1 MKKVFVARKLL
12 KSNEKRMTEIWD
24 AKLNSEDK
32 IYSQSE
38 LIELSRDCDGILCSI
53 IDKFDAETINKLSDK
68 VKIIS
73 NFAVGFGNID
83 IKAAKKK
90 NIIVTNT
97 PDVLTDATAEI
108 AILLLLGAARRATEG
123 RKWVDK
129 KNWSWSADFLIG
141 KQLTGRSLGILGMG
155 RIGQAVAERAK
166 SFGMKINY
174 YNRKK
179 LSSNLEKGAI
189 YHESLKSLIKVSD
202 FFSIN
207 CPATEETKKILN
219 KETLSYFPKEAVII
233 NSARGDM
240 IDDEDMVDALK
251 SGKIFGLGLDV
262 YNGEPNIHPQY
273 LNLDNVFI
281 LPHLGSATEKTRFA
295 MADLAINN
303 IEEYFKTG
311 KCKNTV
317 N

>member
-12 KSNEKRMTEIWD
+12 ESNEKRMSEIWD

-32 IYSQSE
+32 VYSQSE
-38 LIELSRDCDGILCSI
+38 LVELSRDCDGILCSI
-53 IDKFDAETINKLSDK
+53 VDKFDAETINKLSDK

-83 IKAAKKK
+83 IKAAMNK

-108 AILLLLGAARRATEG
+108 AILILLGAARRATEG

-129 KNWSWSADFLIG
+129 KNWTWSADFLIG
-141 KQLTGRSLGILGMG
+141 KQLTDNRLGILGMG
-155 RIGQAVAERAK
+155 RIGQALAERTK
-166 SFGMKINY
+166 SFGMEIHY
-174 YNRKK
+174 HNRKK
-179 LSSNLEKGAI
+179 LPPNLEKGAI
-189 YHESLKSLIKVSD
+189 YHESLKSLISVSD

-207 CPATEETKKILN
+207 CPTTEETKKIIN
-219 KETLSYFPKEAVII
+219 EETLSYFPNGAVII

-240 IDDEDMVDALK
+240 IDDEAMINALK
-251 SGKIFGLGLDV
+251 SRKVFALGLDV
-262 YNGEPNIHPQY
+262 YNGEPDIHQQY
-273 LNLDNVFI
+273 LKLDNVFI

-295 MADLAINN
+295 MADLAISN

-311 KCKNTV
+311 KGKNTV

>member
-12 KSNEKRMTEIWD
+12 RSNEKRMSEIWD
-24 AKLNSEDK
+24 AKLNFEDK
-32 IYSQSE
+32 VYSQSE

-53 IDKFDAETINKLSDK
+53 VDKFDAETINKLSDK

-83 IKAAKKK
+83 IKATMNK

-97 PDVLTDATAEI
+97 PDVLTDATVEI
-108 AILLLLGAARRATEG
+108 AILILLGAARRATEG

-129 KNWSWSADFLIG
+129 KNWNWSVDFLMG
-141 KQLTGRSLGILGMG
+141 KQLTDSRLGILGMG
-155 RIGQAVAERAK
+155 RIGQALAERTK
-166 SFGMKINY
+166 SFGMKIHY
-174 YNRKK
+174 HNRKK
-179 LSSNLEKGAI
+179 LPSNLEKGAI
-189 YHESLKSLIKVSD
+189 YHESLKSLILVSD

-207 CPATEETKKILN
+207 CPTTEETKKIIN
-219 KETLSYFPKEAVII
+219 EETLSYFLNGAVII

-240 IDDEDMVDALK
+240 IDDEAMINALK
-251 SGKIFGLGLDV
+251 SGKVFALGLDV
-262 YNGEPNIHPQY
+262 YNGEPDIHPQY
-273 LNLDNVFI
+273 LKLDNVFI

-295 MADLAINN
+295 MADLAISN

>member
-12 KSNEKRMTEIWD
+12 ESNEKRMSEIWD

-32 IYSQSE
+32 VYSQSE

-53 IDKFDAETINKLSDK
+53 VDKFDAETINKLSDK

-83 IKAAKKK
+83 IKAAMKK

-97 PDVLTDATAEI
+97 PDVLTDATVEI
-108 AILLLLGAARRATEG
+108 AILILLGAARRATEG

-129 KNWSWSADFLIG
+129 KNWTWSADFLIG
-141 KQLTGRSLGILGMG
+141 KQLTGRPLGILGMG

-166 SFGMKINY
+166 SFGMKIHY

-179 LSSNLEKGAI
+179 LTSNLENGAI
-189 YHESLKSLIKVSD
+189 YHESLKSLIKASN

-207 CPATEETKKILN
+207 CPATEETEKIIN
-219 KETLSYFPKEAVII
+219 EKTLSYFPNGAVII

-240 IDDEDMVDALK
+240 IDDEAMVNALK
-251 SGKIFGLGLDV
+251 NGKIFALGLDV
-262 YNGEPNIHPQY
+262 YNGEPDIHPQY
-273 LNLDNVFI
+273 LQLDNVFI
-281 LPHLGSATEKTRFA
+281 LPHLGSATEKTRLA
-295 MADLAINN
+295 MADLAISN

>member
-12 KSNEKRMTEIWD
+12 RSNEKRMSEIWD

-32 IYSQSE
+32 VYSQSE

-53 IDKFDAETINKLSDK
+53 VDKFDAETINKLSDK

-83 IKAAKKK
+83 IKAAMNK

-108 AILLLLGAARRATEG
+108 AILILLGAARRATEG

-129 KNWSWSADFLIG
+129 KNWNWSVDFLMG
-141 KQLTGRSLGILGMG
+141 KQLTDSRLGILGMG
-155 RIGQAVAERAK
+155 RIGQALAERAK
-166 SFGMKINY
+166 SFGMKIHY
-174 YNRKK
+174 HNRKK
-179 LSSNLEKGAI
+179 LPSNLEKGAI
-189 YHESLKSLIKVSD
+189 YHESLKSLISVSD

-207 CPATEETKKILN
+207 CPTTEETKKIIN
-219 KETLSYFPKEAVII
+219 EETLSYFLNGAVII

-240 IDDEDMVDALK
+240 IDDEAMINALK
-251 SGKIFGLGLDV
+251 SGKVFALGLDV
-262 YNGEPNIHPQY
+262 YNGEPDIHPQY
-273 LNLDNVFI
+273 LKLDNVFI

-295 MADLAINN
+295 MADLAISN

>member
-12 KSNEKRMTEIWD
+12 RSNEKRMSEIWD

-32 IYSQSE
+32 VYSQSE

-53 IDKFDAETINKLSDK
+53 VDKFDAETINKLSDK
-68 VKIIS
+68 VRIIS

-83 IKAAKKK
+83 IKAAMKK

-108 AILLLLGAARRATEG
+108 AILILLGAARRATEG

-129 KNWSWSADFLIG
+129 KNWTWSADFLIG
-141 KQLTGRSLGILGMG
+141 KQLTDSRLGILGMG
-155 RIGQAVAERAK
+155 RIGQALAERAK
-166 SFGMKINY
+166 SFGMKIHY
-174 YNRKK
+174 HNRKK
-179 LSSNLEKGAI
+179 LPPNLEKGAI
-189 YHESLKSLIKVSD
+189 YHGSLKSLISVSD

-207 CPATEETKKILN
+207 CPTTEETKKIIN
-219 KETLSYFPKEAVII
+219 EETLSYFLNGAVII

-240 IDDEDMVDALK
+240 IDDEAMINALK
-251 SGKIFGLGLDV
+251 SGKVFALGLDV
-262 YNGEPNIHPQY
+262 YNGEPDIHPQY
-273 LNLDNVFI
+273 LKLDNVFI

-295 MADLAINN
+295 MADLAISN

>member
-12 KSNEKRMTEIWD
+12 ESNEKRMSEIWD

-32 IYSQSE
+32 VYSQSE

-53 IDKFDAETINKLSDK
+53 VDKFDAETINKLSDK
-68 VKIIS
+68 VRIIS

-83 IKAAKKK
+83 IKAAMNK

-108 AILLLLGAARRATEG
+108 AILILLGAARRATEG

-129 KNWSWSADFLIG
+129 KNWTWSADFLMG
-141 KQLTGRSLGILGMG
+141 KQLTDSRLGILGMG
-155 RIGQAVAERAK
+155 RIGQALAERAK
-166 SFGMKINY
+166 SFGMKIHY
-174 YNRKK
+174 HNRKK
-179 LSSNLEKGAI
+179 LPPNLEKGAT
-189 YHESLKSLIKVSD
+189 YHESLKSLISVSD

-207 CPATEETKKILN
+207 CPTTEETKKIIN
-219 KETLSYFPKEAVII
+219 EETLSYFLNGAVII

-240 IDDEDMVDALK
+240 IDDEAMINALK
-251 SGKIFGLGLDV
+251 SGKVFALGLDV
-262 YNGEPNIHPQY
+262 YNGEPDIHPQY
-273 LNLDNVFI
+273 LQLDNVFI

-295 MADLAINN
+295 MADLAISN

>member
-12 KSNEKRMTEIWD
+12 RSNEKRMSEIWD

-32 IYSQSE
+32 VYSQSE

-53 IDKFDAETINKLSDK
+53 VDKFDAETINKLSDK

-83 IKAAKKK
+83 IKAAMNK

-108 AILLLLGAARRATEG
+108 AILILLGAARRATEG

-129 KNWSWSADFLIG
+129 KNWTWSADFLMG
-141 KQLTGRSLGILGMG
+141 KQLTDSRLGILGMG
-155 RIGQAVAERAK
+155 RIGQALAERAK
-166 SFGMKINY
+166 SFGMKIHY
-174 YNRKK
+174 HNRKK
-179 LSSNLEKGAI
+179 LPSNLEKGAI
-189 YHESLKSLIKVSD
+189 YHESLKSLISVSD

-207 CPATEETKKILN
+207 CPTTEETKKIIN
-219 KETLSYFPKEAVII
+219 EETLSYFLNGAVII

-240 IDDEDMVDALK
+240 IDDEAMINALK
-251 SGKIFGLGLDV
+251 SGKVFALGLDV
-262 YNGEPNIHPQY
+262 YNGEPDIHPQY
-273 LNLDNVFI
+273 LKLDNVFI

-295 MADLAINN
+295 MADLAISN

>member
-1 MKKVFVARKLL
+1 MKKVFITRKLL
-12 KSNEKRMTEIWD
+12 KFNEKRISEIWD

-38 LIELSRDCDGILCSI
+38 LIELSRGCDGILCSI
-53 IDKFDAETINKLSDK
+53 VDKFDAETINKLSDK

-166 SFGMKINY
+166 SFGMKIHY

-251 SGKIFGLGLDV
+251 SGKIFALGLDV

-281 LPHLGSATEKTRFA
+281 LPHLGSATEKTRLA
-295 MADLAINN
+295 MADLAISN

>member
-1 MKKVFVARKLL
+1 MKKVFIARKLL
-12 KSNEKRMTEIWD
+12 KSNEKKISKIWN
-24 AKLNSEDK
+24 AKLNSKDK

-53 IDKFDAETINKLSDK
+53 VDKFDAETINKLSDK

-73 NFAVGFGNID
+73 NFAVGFGNIN

-90 NIIVTNT
+90 NIVVTNT

-108 AILLLLGAARRATEG
+108 ALLLLLGASRRATEG

-129 KNWSWSADFLIG
+129 KNWSWSASFLMG

-155 RIGQAVAERAK
+155 RIGRAVAERAK
-166 SFGMKINY
+166 SFGMKIHY

-179 LSSNLEKGAI
+179 LPSNLENRAI
-189 YHESLKSLIKVSD
+189 YHKSLKSLIKASD

-207 CPATEETKKILN
+207 CPATEETKKIIN
-219 KETLSYFPKEAVII
+219 EKTLSYFPNGAVII

-240 IDDEDMVDALK
+240 IDDEDMVNALK
-251 SGKIFGLGLDV
+251 SRKNIRINKRYNRIFKR
-262 YNGEPNIHPQY
+262 E
-273 LNLDNVFI
+273 
-281 LPHLGSATEKTRFA
+281 
-295 MADLAINN
+295 
-303 IEEYFKTG
+303 
-311 KCKNTV
+311 C
-317 N
+317 

>member
-12 KSNEKRMTEIWD
+12 KSNEKRMSEIWD

-38 LIELSRDCDGILCSI
+38 LIELSRECDGILCSI

-129 KNWSWSADFLIG
+129 KNWSWSTDFLMG
-141 KQLTGRSLGILGMG
+141 KQLTGKPLGIFGMG
-155 RIGQAVAERAK
+155 RIGRAVAERAK
-166 SFGMKINY
+166 SFGMQIHY

-179 LSSNLEKGAI
+179 LPSNLENGAI
-189 YHESLKSLIKVSD
+189 YHESLKSLIKASD

-207 CPATEETKKILN
+207 CPVTEETKKIINEKTLN
-219 KETLSYFPKEAVII
+219 YFPDGAVII

-240 IDDEDMVDALK
+240 IDDEDMVHVLK
-251 SGKIFGLGLDV
+251 NRKIFALGLDV
-262 YNGEPNIHPQY
+262 FNGEPDIHPQY
-273 LNLDNVFI
+273 LKLDNVFI